1 MLSVCYVSTYPPMHC
16 GIANYTLNLI
26 QALVGTAPVRVTVIT
41 EKIGQRCVHRGIE
54 YIPSFNRDVDY
65 VQDILKPMAKTNPD
79 IVHIQHDYSVYGFDQ
94 RFFNLLE
101 KIRSSTIVT
110 MHEVHTPETT
120 EKITYGI
127 ENLARRHA
135 ELGKHTKRIITHSDT
150 MKEWLVKYGVKPSKI
165 EVIPHGTTIF
175 QRTPRAEAKKRW
187 GFSETDKI
195 ILSLGFIRRSK
206 NDRLLIETL
215 PDLVEEIPNVRL
227 LLVGSLH
234 PYSSQEDM
242 EELRLRSSIV
252 RRLGLDQ
259 YVRLIERYLSDEEIL
274 SILGCADV
282 LVYLHDKQYVEVSG
296 ALHLG
301 IGAGKPIVAT
311 AVPRFEEVQKFSPE
325 TVLVPDDRR
334 RLVETVAKILTDDD
348 FASDL
353 AKRTA
358 AYARQTSWTKVAR
371 EHYRVYQEIL
381 KQDVHDR

>member
-1 MLSVCYVSTYPPMHC
+1 MLSICYVSTYPPMHC
-16 GIANYTLNLI
+16 GIANYTYNLV
-26 QALVGTAPVRVTVIT
+26 QALVETAPVRVTVIT
-41 EKIGQRCVHRGIE
+41 EKVGQCYDGGIKCF
-54 YIPSFNRDVDY
+54 PSFHRNTDY
-65 VQDILKPMAKTNPD
+65 VQDILHPIADSNPD

-94 RFFNLLE
+94 RFFILLD
-101 KIRSSTIVT
+101 KIRSNTIVT
-110 MHEVHTPETT
+110 MHEVHTPETA
-120 EKITYGI
+120 EKVTYSE

-135 ELGKHTKRIITHSDT
+135 ELGDLTDKVITHSDT
-150 MKEWLVKYGVKPSKI
+150 MKEWLVKYGVESGKI
-165 EVIPHGTTIF
+165 EVIPHGTIII
-175 QRTPRAEAKKRW
+175 PRISKAEAKKRW
-187 GFSETDKI
+187 GFSETDKV

-206 NDRLLIETL
+206 NERLLIEAL
-215 PDLVEEIPNVRL
+215 PDLLQEVPDLYL
-227 LLVGSLH
+227 LLAGSLH
-234 PYSSQEDM
+234 PYSSGDDAAESKSRRY
-242 EELRLRSSIV
+242 LV
-252 RRLGLDQ
+252 NRLGLKPR
-259 YVRLIERYLSDEEIL
+259 VKFIEGYLSDEEL
-274 SILGCADV
+274 LYILGCADL
-282 LVYLHDKQYVEVSG
+282 LVYLHDKPYVEVSG

-325 TVLVPDDRR
+325 TVVPDDRR